1 MTPYTNPYP
10 YKNITLEYVRFVKQF
25 VAYLAYVQFNRI
37 IYQKTHDILNYIAR
51 PDDDD
56 PLEMLDKIFRKN
68 REEHRYSTAI
78 WTDIF
83 QEPNIAIPCMYFIE
97 LYNYLLIDPEK
108 THAQRKI
115 DNALFIHNSRVF
127 QAEPFQIP
135 SNNAKLET
143 ALSTHQTSEQYK
155 FILNNIIY
163 DVMELMDTAICETVK
178 HSGRDVTQVPLG
190 AEGVRGN
197 SRERSSSEF
206 NIDSQPYYT
215 YMEDLKKQTRKNGIS
230 ITNAKGNLEITNNI
244 LQQYATHT
252 PQKQFEIY
260 SIWLIE
266 QWLA

>member
-1 MTPYTNPYP
+1 MTPYTNLYP

-97 LYNYLLIDPEK
+97 LYNYLLVDPEK

-135 SNNAKLET
+135 PNNAKLET
-143 ALSTHQTSEQYK
+143 ALSTHHTSEQYK
-155 FILNNIIY
+155 FILNNIIS
-163 DVMELMDTAICETVK
+163 DVLVLMDTTICET
-178 HSGRDVTQVPLG
+178 S
-190 AEGVRGN
+190 
-197 SRERSSSEF
+197 
-206 NIDSQPYYT
+206 IDARPYYT

-252 PQKQFEIY
+252 PQKQYEIY